1 MFNFVFIGFELE
13 LNFDFLSLR
22 PGVLNLL
29 VLAYPQITNCTKIV
43 PPKKT
48 KVIFVQLIIF
58 LAIAIFAIPNF
69 FSELNSTTCSFC

>member
-1 MFNFVFIGFELE
+1 MLYDVLE
-13 LNFDFLSLR
+13 DEVILQISIKYR
-22 PGVLNLL
+22 GVLNLL

-69 FSELNSTTCSFC
+69 FSELNTTTCSFC